1 MLMFCAVICANCVCL
16 SLNIPDLETW
26 SHLGLMLT
34 SPIVSMLRFMFSF
47 VVRSGEP
54 HKFNASFRG
63 PVHKRRCTDVFCCLL
78 FILVLIAYAGL
89 GLVAWL
95 HGDVRKLLRP
105 ANSFGEFCGQ
115 KGTSNAKKPNVFYFN
130 IFECAGPALLIN
142 LHCPTTQIC
151 VSECPDRLATYSEMH
166 LQHQLGNSSWDYYK
180 DFCKPGFDHPEK
192 AVTQVLRDED
202 CPAMIVPSRPYLH
215 RCLPD
220 VLSLNKT
227 KSKDLLG
234 TTQSVTD
241 LQNLA
246 KQLRGLVDTQQLG
259 QEIVEDFAQS
269 WPWILVCLLMSW
281 FFSLLFMVLLRF
293 TAQLLLWTTVL
304 AVTLLLSYGLWFC
317 ALELTRLT
325 RNQGSEVSVVE
336 VGLQTDV
343 KVYLHLKQTWILLLV
358 LLGATEVSMVLL
370 LLVMRRRVQLA
381 VVLLREASRA
391 MCHTKSTMVYPVL
404 TCLSLASCLCYCAL
418 TALNLASLGHKVMSP
433 DNNSTCDPEPQMLN
447 RSPAPKQVWCVH
459 GDYQRYLV
467 PLQVCNLLVFLWL
480 ANFSLALQQ
489 CTLAGTFSRYYWT
502 RRTPCPRPR
511 PLLSSFGM
519 ALRYHTGSLAFGA
532 LVISVLTFFRILLEY
547 LERKMKGLK
556 SSVSKFFCCCL
567 QCCFC
572 SLDTFLSYI
581 NSNAY
586 IMMAIYG
593 KSLCRSAREAFCLL
607 MRNLLRVAVV
617 DRVTDFLL
625 FLGKVLVSGGTGVLA
640 GLFFTGRLPLL
651 QDHVPGLHRSLLP
664 TLTVVAG
671 SYLVAHG
678 FFSVYQTC
686 VDTFFLCF
694 CDDLERNDGSAE
706 KPYLTSPDLH
716 RILEKS
722 RRSH

>member
-1 MLMFCAVICANCVCL
+1 MITFI
-16 SLNIPDLETW
+16 
-26 SHLGLMLT
+26 
-34 SPIVSMLRFMFSF
+34 FSF
-47 VVRSGEP
+47 LVRSGEP
-54 HKFNASFRG
+54 HRFDASFRG

-78 FILVLIAYAGL
+78 FICVLISYVGL
-89 GLVAWL
+89 GVVAWL
-95 HGDVRKLLRP
+95 HGDVRKLLHP
-105 ANSFGEFCGQ
+105 TNSYGEFCGQ
-115 KGTSNAKKPNVFYFN
+115 KGTPNAKKPNVFYFN
-130 IFECAGPALLIN
+130 IFKCASPALLIN

-151 VSECPDRLATYSEMH
+151 VSECPDRLATYSEMQ
-166 LQHQLGNSSWDYYK
+166 LQHKLGNTYWDYYK

-192 AVTQVLRDED
+192 AVSQVLRDQD
-202 CPAMIVPSRPYLH
+202 CPSMIVPSRPYLH

-234 TTQSVTD
+234 TTQSVTNLQD
-241 LQNLA
+241 LS

-259 QEIVEDFAQS
+259 QEIVEDYAES
-269 WPWILVCLLMSW
+269 WPWILVSLLMSW

-293 TAQLLLWTTVL
+293 TAQLLLWTTIM

-317 ALELTRLT
+317 ASELTQLARS
-325 RNQGSEVSVVE
+325 QGSEVSMVE
-336 VGLQTDV
+336 VGLQTDI
-343 KVYLHLKQTWILLLV
+343 KVYLQLKQTWIILLM
-358 LLGATEVSMVLL
+358 LLGVTEVSMVLL
-370 LLVMRRRVQLA
+370 LVVMRRRVQLA

-391 MCHTKSTMVYPVL
+391 MCHTKSTLVYPVL
-404 TCLSLASCLCYCAL
+404 TFLSLASCVCYFTL
-418 TALNLASLGHKVMSP
+418 TALNLASLGHKVVSP
-433 DNNSTCDPEPQMLN
+433 DATCPRSNSTCDPEMLN
-447 RSPAPKQVWCVH
+447 RSPAPKQPWCLGWQCLYGESV
-459 GDYQRYLV
+459 YQRYLV
-467 PLQVCNLLVFLWL
+467 LLQLSNLLVFLWL

-502 RRTPCPRPR
+502 RRTPR
-511 PLLSSFGM
+511 PLLSAFGM

-532 LVISVLTFFRILLEY
+532 LVLSVLTFFRILLEY

-556 SSVSKFFCCCL
+556 SSMSRFFCCCL

-572 SLDTFLSYI
+572 CLDSFLSYM

-586 IMMAIYG
+586 IMQMAIYG
-593 KSLCRSAREAFCLL
+593 KSLCTSAREAFFLL
-607 MRNLLRVAVV
+607 MRNLVRVAVV

-651 QDHVPGLHRSLLP
+651 QEHVPRLHHFLLP
-664 TLTVVAG
+664 TLTVVVG

-678 FFSVYQTC
+678 FFSVYLTC

-694 CDDLERNDGSAE
+694 CDDLERNDGSSE
-706 KPYLTSPDLH
+706 KPFLTSPDLH
-716 RILEKS
+716 RILGKPW
-722 RRSH
+722 RSH